1 MKVKTESKNVQTSV
15 KHGLKAV
22 CAFIAMINTT
32 AKQTIEFIIVLPT
45 LITDVAHLSKFSQ
58 SNHFPSVA
66 HVYYPYVY
74 PNMFI
79 VTSLSLKLL

>member
-1 MKVKTESKNVQTSV
+1 MLCMHVASIVVNEVKAESENVQTSV

-58 SNHFPSVA
+58 SFPISGICIFCV
-66 HVYYPYVY
+66 
-74 PNMFI
+74 
-79 VTSLSLKLL
+79 S

>member
-66 HVYYPYVY
+66 HVYYVY